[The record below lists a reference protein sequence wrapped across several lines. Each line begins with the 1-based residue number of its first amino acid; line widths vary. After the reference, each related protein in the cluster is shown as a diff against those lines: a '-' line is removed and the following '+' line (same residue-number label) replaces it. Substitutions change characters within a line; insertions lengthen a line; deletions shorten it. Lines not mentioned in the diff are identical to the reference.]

1 MNNTNPPQ
9 RPLSSTSLTASN
21 DRTPHRKQSTASLS
35 TNHRRSNS
43 NPNNLDTFEYVVGNN
58 SSTSLSNN
66 LNNNNNNN
74 NSKRRSSLLPP
85 LHESSSSGNNNNGNR
100 NDPDYSS
107 PSLPFSPYTPP
118 TLLSQRF
125 NHESDNEDENNA
137 SYDDDPDDSDRTEGS
152 ENTPSMAKA
161 NAAAGSSSARLRAPK
176 RPTYDHKH
184 DRCQQRVYLE
194 EEDVELIFTGYRFR
208 KHRIYLYYIF
218 CALSFGIIFLL
229 GRWMPRHYIAFVA
242 QKCEMNHAEFI
253 VVQNEW
259 GQLAMESVFTKYYG
273 GPIDSVF
280 SPEQMEKSE
289 DNDSYDETV
298 V

>member
-176 RPTYDHKH
+176 RPTYGNVVLFNQMDLM
-184 DRCQQRVYLE
+184 DLFFFFFPLTLSTFTTIISQEQEQE
-194 EEDVELIFTGYRFR
+194 ERSWTP
-208 KHRIYLYYIF
+208 
-218 CALSFGIIFLL
+218 LSTRPKLQGENCLFLL
-229 GRWMPRHYIAFVA
+229 LRAGYGLFFSHRHTEATYPFVD
-242 QKCEMNHAEFI
+242 
-253 VVQNEW
+253 
-259 GQLAMESVFTKYYG
+259 Y
-273 GPIDSVF
+273 
-280 SPEQMEKSE
+280 PERIFFFCLPLLFFFF
-289 DNDSYDETV
+289 
-298 V
+298 